1 MIDRLSQSL
10 EIYMDLLVTRQKLV
24 SSNIANLDTPGYRTR
39 DLDFQQ
45 HLQAALDGSDH
56 STVRGSG
63 AAARAATVIL
73 EQPVE
78 GLTVKNDGNDVSL
91 EREAR
96 LLAETAMRFQMA
108 SMMLERR
115 LSVTKAAIREEVA
128 R

>member
-1 MIDRLSQSL
+1 
-10 EIYMDLLVTRQKLV
+10 MDLLVARQKMV

-45 HLQAALDGSDH
+45 HLQAALAGGENPSG
-56 STVRGSG
+56 RG
-63 AAARAATVIL
+63 ATAIV

-91 EREAR
+91 EREAH